1 MLLSSSGALPQN
13 HGLIFFKL
21 QADRD
26 AREKDKELTYA
37 LEKQRKYENVSSAN
51 NLKTLFSNVLITTTK
66 TQQNHILTVNYPH
79 FCGFSLYD

>member
-1 MLLSSSGALPQN
+1 MLYF
-13 HGLIFFKL
+13 FFKL

-51 NLKTLFSNVLITTTK
+51 YLITLFSNVSITKK
-66 TQQNHILTVNYPH
+66 TPPKSHILTVNYPH
-79 FCGFSLYD
+79 F